1 MNRVI
6 NNIACGH
13 KFLFFSSVVASHAWS
28 KFSKVLDSLVLSS
41 ISRLFKFPR
50 SARNPIKCPDTR
62 RGNSKSNN
70 NYKLHKSAIGF
81 QIILSALACRSVC
94 VAIFSCTFV
103 WFYHSANLRTNTR
116 TWWLWNQLWH
126 FLMISY
132 KKLHAWM
139 WSIEDNNLDVN
150 KITWMLKYYTCI
162 FKNGG

>member
-103 WFYHSANLRTNTR
+103 WFYHSATNQYYYMMTLKS
-116 TWWLWNQLWH
+116 TLAFSDD
-126 FLMISY
+126 FLQ
-132 KKLHAWM
+132 K
-139 WSIEDNNLDVN
+139 V
-150 KITWMLKYYTCI
+150 TCM
-162 FKNGG
+162 NVEYRR

>member
-50 SARNPIKCPDTR
+50 SARNPIKCTDTR

-103 WFYHSANLRTNTR
+103 WFYHSAK
-116 TWWLWNQLWH
+116 NQYYNMMTLKSTLAFSDD
-126 FLMISY
+126 FLQKVACMNVEY
-132 KKLHAWM
+132 RR
-139 WSIEDNNLDVN
+139 
-150 KITWMLKYYTCI
+150 
-162 FKNGG
+162 